1 MAPGLR
7 GKMRWAALLA
17 AALLGAV
24 VGHGAPA
31 DAYCGSSDRKL
42 FYVLFE
48 TGSAVPGKDLRA
60 RLTAYLSPSVSADSR
75 VASYYVLASGDI
87 GEGADW
93 AGASMRARSAD
104 KALGA
109 ARAAAIASLLHTL
122 PPALRADSIE
132 LKIRENRQVFSQA
145 ELRAN
150 PFLNPRIRAGIV
162 AYIRPRE
169 DERRKGEPVP
179 LC

>member
-1 MAPGLR
+1 
-7 GKMRWAALLA
+7 MRWAALLA
-17 AALLGAV
+17 AGLLGAV
-24 VGHGAPA
+24 VDLGTPA
-31 DAYCGSSDRKL
+31 DAYCGSAERRV
-42 FYVLFE
+42 FYVMFE
-48 TGSAVPGKDLRA
+48 TGSAVPGKDLRE
-60 RLTAYLSPSVSADSR
+60 RLAAYLSASVSADSR

-109 ARAAAIASLLHTL
+109 ARAAAIDSLLRAL

-132 LKIRENRQVFSQA
+132 LKIRENRQVFSPA

-162 AYIRPRE
+162 ADIRPRE
-169 DERRKGEPVP
+169 DGSRKGEPVP
-179 LC
+179 VC